1 MHVLKGQHCS
11 SKQIEISRVICL
23 ILSGEGRYV
32 PGSQAST
39 TSVDSDPFTGQGRY
53 IPGGGGITNGAAGGT
68 DPFTGGGRYVPT
80 YREEPKRKPVGAGDS
95 RAADPIT
102 GNDTLYELM
111 IFSHSSGVI

>member
-1 MHVLKGQHCS
+1 M
-11 SKQIEISRVICL
+11 

-32 PGSQAST
+32 PGSQSST

-53 IPGGGGITNGAAGGT
+53 IPGGGGVTNGAAGGT

-102 GNDTLYELM
+102 GNYTHYERYPVNQTADPGVTKS
-111 IFSHSSGVI
+111 IPTRSHTFVKIMK

>member
-1 MHVLKGQHCS
+1 M
-11 SKQIEISRVICL
+11 

-32 PGSQAST
+32 PGSQSST

-53 IPGGGGITNGAAGGT
+53 IPGGGVTNGAAGGT

-102 GNDTLYELM
+102 GDYTLMVLLGGLTP
-111 IFSHSSGVI
+111 SLGVVFMCLCIGKNLRGSL

>member
-1 MHVLKGQHCS
+1 M
-11 SKQIEISRVICL
+11 

-32 PGSQAST
+32 PGSQSST

-53 IPGGGGITNGAAGGT
+53 IPGGGGVTNGAAGGT

-102 GNDTLYELM
+102 GNYTLYELM
-111 IFSHSSGVI
+111 IFSHTSGVI